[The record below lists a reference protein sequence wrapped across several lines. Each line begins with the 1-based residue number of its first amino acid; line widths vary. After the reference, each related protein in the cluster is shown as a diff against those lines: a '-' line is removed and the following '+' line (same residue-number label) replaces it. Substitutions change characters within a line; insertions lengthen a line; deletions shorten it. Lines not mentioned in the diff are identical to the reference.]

1 MSGPGSGWPWAWWV
15 FCSLL
20 VFAGWIAEKAKK
32 QIRDLEGRVELA
44 ETRTGRVMTM
54 AVDAVTRAVQAETRA
69 VEAETRA
76 GRAETR
82 AKEAEIEA
90 RALRDHMNGRAQAGD
105 DVGRV
110 VAALGSSV
118 RRRVVSAEAPAAAGG
133 GGGGA

>member
-1 MSGPGSGWPWAWWV
+1 
-15 FCSLL
+15 
-20 VFAGWIAEKAKK
+20 
-32 QIRDLEGRVELA
+32 
-44 ETRTGRVMTM
+44 MTM

-82 AKEAEIEA
+82 VKEAEIEA
-90 RALRDHMNGRAQAGD
+90 RALRDHMNGRAQTGD

-118 RRRVVSAEAPAAAGG
+118 RRRLLLVGVVPSGG
-133 GGGGA
+133 GDGFVLSLLLNSYLNWDSTP